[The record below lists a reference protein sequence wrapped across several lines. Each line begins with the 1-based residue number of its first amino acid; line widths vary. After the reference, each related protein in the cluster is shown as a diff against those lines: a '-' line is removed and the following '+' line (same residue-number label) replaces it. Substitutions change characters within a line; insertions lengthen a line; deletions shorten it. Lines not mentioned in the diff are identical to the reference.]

1 MHPLHYP
8 LPTPLCRRLICP
20 CCDIFS
26 QHGQPFPYL
35 LYLGLQVFHLGACFP
50 PPLFHLLDFRLGRL
64 NSAPQLHKILVEGF
78 DGQRKIFRLLCPGFL
93 GTLNSVLE
101 ILSTLFVDFQLGLG
115 CLEALADRLGQAVD
129 PLPQWIDLI
138 H

>member
-1 MHPLHYP
+1 MHPLCHPFP
-8 LPTPLCRRLICP
+8 LPLRRPLPCP
-20 CCDIFS
+20 CCKIFS
-26 QHGQPFPYL
+26 QHGKSFPYL
-35 LYLGLQVFHLGACFP
+35 LYLRLQVSHLSACFY
-50 PPLFHLLDFRLGRL
+50 PPLFYLFDLGLGRL
-64 NSAPQLHKILVEGF
+64 DSAAPLHKILGEGA
-78 DGQRKIFRLLCPGFL
+78 DGCRKILCLLCPGFL

-101 ILSTLFVDFQLGLG
+101 ILSTLFVDLQLGLG